1 MHAANNFVVLVCCV
15 EEDNRSVAQT
25 NSNGVFVWAVLNS
38 KNYSHTLDVFLPL
51 HGWGVVNADE
61 THALLEQNHLI
72 DLLKIEDL
80 LYVVVVRCLVLD
92 ISTLGVS
99 HVCVALSA
107 RVRLLDFVFY
117 EVGGE
122 LLELN
127 RFARCLFRSVKEVN
141 QRLNEVVAVA
151 ET

>member
-92 ISTLGVS
+92 IRTLSVA
-99 HVCVALSA
+99 HVCVALCA

-127 RFARCLFRSVKEVN
+127 RFARCLFRSVEEVN
-141 QRLNEVVAVA
+141 QRLNEVVAVT